1 MNETQ
6 APGRYLDPIET
17 MPRAEL
23 LQLQEQRLLAM
34 LPYAYERA
42 PLIRKLWDA
51 AGVKPSDIG
60 NVHDYLA
67 RAPFMDKD
75 NVRDYREEHGDPY
88 GGLLCIDRSEVSFMG
103 SSSGTTGDP
112 TLFSYRWGQPEGL
125 DPQAPGL
132 AKDSPPTM
140 FGSTMRDL
148 WEMGLREGDKIVY
161 FGLRMRG
168 PIFRVFQNM
177 GCVPI
182 FLTYS
187 DDDPLQFI
195 DLSRRLRPAGFFVMT
210 SFLAQMLLRIERE
223 MGIDMKDVFSSYKA
237 IIFAGEP
244 IGPGVRA
251 TFERWGVGHL
261 LFNETSLGDIGHA
274 HDCREHD
281 GCHAWEDI
289 ALVEALDPETGA
301 SLDGDCRGELA
312 VTSLVNDV
320 DPLIR
325 YRTGD
330 IVDLKRGA
338 CACGRTHSRFMIV
351 GRMADEIVI
360 AGRSILPTDVWSA
373 IEEVPETS
381 AGIFQIIR
389 PQRVVEK
396 LNIRVGYEGMPDK
409 TDLARRVADKVEARI
424 GIRPGIELV
433 PHDVILQS
441 GSRHKFPRTAKK

>member
-1 MNETQ
+1 MSEMQ
-6 APGRYLDPIET
+6 APRYLDPVET
-17 MPRAEL
+17 MPRPA
-23 LQLQEQRLLAM
+23 LQALQERRLLAM
-34 LPYAYERA
+34 LPYAYQHA
-42 PLIRKLWDA
+42 PLIRQLWDA
-51 AGVKPSDIG
+51 AGVKPSDIRD
-60 NVHDYLA
+60 VQDYLA

-75 NVRDYREEHGDPY
+75 MVRDYREQHGDPY
-88 GGLLCIDRSEVSFMG
+88 GGLLCIARSEVSFMG

-112 TLFSYRWGQPEGL
+112 TLFSYRWGQPDGMA
-125 DPQAPGL
+125 PQAPGL
-132 AKDSPPTM
+132 AGDSPPTL
-140 FGSTMRDL
+140 FGSTLRDL
-148 WEMGLREGDKIVY
+148 WEMGLREGDKIIY

-168 PIFRVFQNM
+168 PIYRVFQNA
-177 GCVPI
+177 GYVPV

-187 DDDPLQFI
+187 NDDPLQFI
-195 DLSRRLRPAGFFVMT
+195 DLSRRLRPAAFFVMT
-210 SFLAQMLLRIERE
+210 SFLAQMLLKIERE
-223 MGIDMKDVFSSYKA
+223 MGIDMRDVFSSYKA

-301 SLDGDCRGELA
+301 SLAGDCRGELA

-330 IVDLKRGA
+330 IVDMKRGT
-338 CACGRTHSRFMIV
+338 CACGRTHARFMIV
-351 GRMADEIVI
+351 GRLSDEIMI
-360 AGRSILPTDVWSA
+360 GGRSILPTDVWPA
-373 IEEVPETS
+373 IEQVAETG
-381 AGIFQIIR
+381 AGIFQLIR
-389 PQRVVEK
+389 PRRVLET
-396 LNIRVGYEGMPDK
+396 LTIRVGYDGTPDLA
-409 TDLARRVADKVEARI
+409 DLARRVADQVQARI
-424 GIRPGIELV
+424 GIRPDIELV